1 MGGYVVCV
9 CVCVEGM
16 FLSLKGTRRVCG
28 RRERQPSTTYSRAH
42 SLPGQ
47 NYIMGSLRAG
57 LEPRDQLDQVR
68 GVGTAQHLE
77 AVRRCTNLLHRHR
90 DGDDLERALK
100 PTQRA
105 EF

>member
-1 MGGYVVCV
+1 
-9 CVCVEGM
+9 
-16 FLSLKGTRRVCG
+16 
-28 RRERQPSTTYSRAH
+28 
-42 SLPGQ
+42 
-47 NYIMGSLRAG
+47 MGSLRAG